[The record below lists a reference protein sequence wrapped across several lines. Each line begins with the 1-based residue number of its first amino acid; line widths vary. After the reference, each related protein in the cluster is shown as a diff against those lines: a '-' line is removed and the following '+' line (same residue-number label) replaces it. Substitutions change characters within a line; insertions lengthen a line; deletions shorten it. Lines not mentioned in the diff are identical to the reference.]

1 MNCLSLNSNLI
12 GVLFIFDELLNN
24 YEKQPMS
31 YSSKGDVD
39 MFKNIIINDFRQFK
53 NKELILGKRVTV
65 LAGRNSTGKSTILGL
80 LANSGELKKKDGITI
95 SGRQFRAE
103 FGEILHGSKE
113 YDSSGSNK
121 ITINVVDNENN
132 LIDYRSFRTAWQK
145 DANNKYRFRIIPL
158 KNDKDGKKTEAKMEI
173 PVIYLGLSRLYPIG
187 EADVVNIQAKSVKF
201 DSNDQKDWFIKKYC
215 EILNLHENINSID
228 NYSIKETSKKS
239 GVGIE
244 TDKYDYLTNS
254 AGQDNVGQILLAILS
269 FKRLKESIT
278 EWKGGFLLIDEVDA
292 TLHPAA
298 QKKLFDLLC
307 KEAKIL
313 DIQIAVTTHSSD
325 LLKHVFSKTKKNDSS
340 SNNEIEL
347 YYFTNANRIM
357 DIKRNPDYS
366 SIENDLLLVSV
377 IQNTNK
383 VKVYSEDEENR
394 WFIRNL
400 VPDLLH
406 YVDMLDVH
414 IGCSELL
421 SLYTGDL
428 AYFRNVVIVFDGDV
442 PSDKIDNLTE
452 KLKTKLNNIVKLP
465 GDKRPEEILYD
476 YIVSLPPEHSFWESA
491 SRVDMTWDYLEENGP
506 TSKKYISK
514 KERERYKNWFQD
526 HQMVFEST
534 KLFDF
539 WKEDNKELVD
549 SFRAGFIDAYN
560 DVAER
565 IFAKKIDNTNE

>member
-1 MNCLSLNSNLI
+1 
-12 GVLFIFDELLNN
+12 
-24 YEKQPMS
+24 
-31 YSSKGDVD
+31 
-39 MFKNIIINDFRQFK
+39 
-53 NKELILGKRVTV
+53 
-65 LAGRNSTGKSTILGL
+65 
-80 LANSGELKKKDGITI
+80 
-95 SGRQFRAE
+95 
-103 FGEILHGSKE
+103 
-113 YDSSGSNK
+113 
-121 ITINVVDNENN
+121 
-132 LIDYRSFRTAWQK
+132 
-145 DANNKYRFRIIPL
+145 
-158 KNDKDGKKTEAKMEI
+158 MEI

-307 KEAKIL
+307 KEAKKL

-442 PSDKIDNLTE
+442 PSDKIDNLAE